1 MPPSRATG
9 AGPGYAEAERLW
21 QADRATEAEA
31 ILRELVARDPHRED
45 APLLLATIER
55 DSGRFGAAAS
65 TLFDACRRQG
75 FPVDFT
81 LRAAQFLQRCQ
92 RPGLA
97 ADACEAALAGGAG
110 GPELHAVAGNMRLEC
125 GAFAAA
131 RTHYLAALDGGID
144 LERWF
149 VLAALARTQR
159 YDDAEHPD
167 FARFRGHVESD
178 GASPR
183 ARAAT
188 LFGLA
193 KASDDVG
200 DVVAAVAALRKGNA
214 LVRGIVPWSPSVWD
228 QSVRARQ
235 QERPSALPASDGFA
249 PVFVVGLPRSGTT
262 LTASLLARR
271 TGARDRG
278 ELRTFGYVANTLIAG
293 RHLADSGALSEGARL
308 YRAHAVQ
315 DDAPAVAYIDQ
326 DPLNFRWLHLVTAM
340 FPGARIVHCMRARRD
355 VVLSL
360 WSQDFAHPDEAFAFD
375 FPSIVGFAAGHDRLL
390 RHWHRTLRTPI
401 ETVHYE
407 SLVADPDGVIGEL
420 ARRLGLP
427 ESPASQAPDAPIES
441 ASLWQARQ
449 PVYTTSVGRW
459 RRYLPFVPELAAGF
473 DDPPARA

>member
-1 MPPSRATG
+1 MPQSPATG

-21 QADRATEAEA
+21 RADRAAEAEA

-45 APLLLATIER
+45 APVLLATIER
-55 DSGRFGAAAS
+55 DGGRFGAAAA
-65 TLFDACRRQG
+65 TLLEACRRQG

-81 LRAAQFLQRCQ
+81 LRTAQFVQRCQ

-97 ADACEAALAGGAG
+97 ADACESALTAGAG
-110 GPELHAVAGNMRLEC
+110 GPELHAVAGNLRVEC
-125 GAFAAA
+125 GAFDAA
-131 RTHYLAALDGGID
+131 RAHFLAALDGGID

-159 YDDAEHPD
+159 YGDPAHPD
-167 FARFRGHVESD
+167 FARFRAHIEST

-188 LFGLA
+188 LFGFA

-200 DVVAAVAALRKGNA
+200 DLGAAAAALHSANG
-214 LVRGIVPWSPSVWD
+214 LVRSIVPWSPSVWD
-228 QSVRARQ
+228 ESVHARQ
-235 QERPSALPASDGFA
+235 HEHPVALSGSDGFA

-262 LTASLLARR
+262 LTASRLARR

-278 ELRTFGYVANTLIAG
+278 ELRTFGYIANTLIAG
-293 RHLADSGALSEGARL
+293 RHLADPGALSEGARL

-326 DPLNFRWLHLVTAM
+326 DPLNFRWLHLVAAM
-340 FPGARIVHCMRARRD
+340 FPQARIVHCVRSRRD

-375 FPSIVGFAAGHDRLL
+375 FPSIVGFAAGHDRLM
-390 RHWHRTLRTPI
+390 RHWHATLGVPI
-401 ETVHYE
+401 ETVRYE
-407 SLVADPDGVIGEL
+407 SLVEDPEGVIDDL

-427 ESPASQAPDAPIES
+427 ESTGPDAPAAPIES
-441 ASLWQARQ
+441 ASAWQARQ
-449 PVYTTSVGRW
+449 PVYTTSMGRW

-473 DDPPARA
+473 DDPPMRT